1 MKRLSVPIA
10 GVILC
15 LLIAGGAIW
24 SYLSHKSRIEVD
36 LKGEDAIKNASM
48 VVSSNGET
56 VVKFDDD
63 TQKRM
68 GIRTEAVTPTSKLA
82 SVTAYGFL
90 AEDPALSFVVRA
102 PVAGSIEAANWP
114 DVGASL
120 ADGAQLGAIEPRIAP
135 ADRASLTDRLAT
147 AQADAE
153 SARANI
159 ASATAEL
166 NRVRRLNADD
176 KNASDRAVED
186 AENHLAAEQAHLKG
200 ATGSISALNAALEG
214 SSAGSSGAFSMT
226 LAKGGIVTEVTAH
239 PGESVDIGQQVLRVA
254 RFDSILARVTVPA
267 GLSIAGEPHATLVVI
282 GHEKTPYQGERVGI
296 APQVDPKLQ
305 GQTFVFRIR
314 DADAHAALRPG
325 QSVTA
330 YLDSPGSR
338 RAGVIV
344 PRGAIV
350 WHQGRSWAYVQT
362 AGDSFARRA
371 VELEE
376 PAGAGWF
383 TRSLKAG
390 DEVVTTGVQTLL
402 SEEFKSQIQVEDT
415 D

>member
-1 MKRLSVPIA
+1 MRRFSVPIA
-10 GVILC
+10 AVILC
-15 LLIAGGAIW
+15 LLIAAGAIW
-24 SYLSHKSRIEVD
+24 SYLSHRSQIEAD
-36 LKGEDAIKNASM
+36 MKGEDAIKNASM
-48 VVSSNGET
+48 VVSANGET
-56 VVKFDDD
+56 VVKFDGE

-68 GIRTEAVTPTSKLA
+68 GIRTAAVLPTSKLA

-102 PVAGSIEAANWP
+102 PASGSLQAASWP
-114 DVGASL
+114 DAGDSL

-166 NRVRRLNADD
+166 NRVRELNADD
-176 KNASDRAVED
+176 KNASDRAVEE
-186 AENHLAAEQAHLKG
+186 AQSRLAAEQARLKG
-200 ATGSISALNAALEG
+200 ATGSIAALNSALAGTSAAFPL
-214 SSAGSSGAFSMT
+214 T

-267 GLSIAGEPHATLVVI
+267 GLSVAGEPRATLVVL
-282 GHEKTPYQGERVGI
+282 GHEKTPYRGERVGV

-314 DADAHAALRPG
+314 DADATLRAG

-362 AGDSFARRA
+362 GNDSFARRP
-371 VELEE
+371 VDLEE
-376 PAGAGWF
+376 PGGQGWF
-383 TRSLKAG
+383 TRSLNPG
-390 DEVVTTGVQTLL
+390 DKVVTTGVQTLL
-402 SEEFKSQIQVEDT
+402 SEEFKSQIQVEDN

>member
-1 MKRLSVPIA
+1 MKRFTIPIVGA
-10 GVILC
+10 ILC
-15 LLIAGGAIW
+15 LLIAGGVTW
-24 SYLSHKSRIEVD
+24 SYLSHKSAIEAD

-48 VVSSNGET
+48 VVSANGEA

-68 GIRTEAVTPTSKLA
+68 GIRTAAVNGVSRDA
-82 SVTAYGFL
+82 AVTAYGFL

-102 PVAGSIEAANWP
+102 PISGIIAAAKWP
-114 DVGASL
+114 DVGDSL
-120 ADGAQLGAIEPRIAP
+120 ADSAALGAVEPRLAP

-147 AQADAE
+147 AQADAD

-186 AENHLAAEQAHLKG
+186 AQNRVAAEQAHLKG
-200 ATGSISALNAALEG
+200 ATDSIAALNAAL
-214 SSAGSSGAFSMT
+214 SAGGATFPMNVT
-226 LAKGGIVTEVTAH
+226 KGGIVTEVTAH
-239 PGESVDIGQQVLRVA
+239 PGESVDIGQQVLRVS

-267 GLSIAGEPHATLVVI
+267 GLNIAGEPHATLVVI
-282 GHEKTPYQGERVGI
+282 GHEKAPYDGERVGI
-296 APQVDPKLQ
+296 APEVDPKLQ

-314 DADAHAALRPG
+314 DAQAALRPG

-330 YLDSPGSR
+330 YLESPGSR

-344 PRGAIV
+344 PRDAIV

-362 AGDSFARRA
+362 GDDSFARRA
-371 VELEE
+371 VDLEE
-376 PAGAGWF
+376 PSGAGWF
-383 TRSLKAG
+383 TRSLKPG
-390 DEVVTTGVQTLL
+390 DKVVTTGVQTLL

>member
-1 MKRLSVPIA
+1 MKRLSVLIA
-10 GVILC
+10 GIILC
-15 LLIAGGAIW
+15 LLIAGGVIW
-24 SYLSHKSRIEVD
+24 SYLGHKSGIEAGM
-36 LKGEDAIKNASM
+36 KGEDAIKNASM
-48 VVSSNGET
+48 VVSANGET

-68 GIRTEAVTPTSKLA
+68 GIRTAEVAATAKLA

-102 PVAGSIEAANWP
+102 PVSGSLHAAKWP
-114 DVGASL
+114 DVGESL
-120 ADGAQLGAIEPRIAP
+120 ADGTQLGSIEPQIAP

-159 ASATAEL
+159 AAATAEL

-186 AENHLAAEQAHLKG
+186 AQNRLAAEQAHLNG
-200 ATGSISALNAALEG
+200 ATGSIAALHAAL
-214 SSAGSSGAFSMT
+214 AGSNSGFPMT
-226 LAKGGIVTEVTAH
+226 LAKGGVVTEVTAH
-239 PGESVDIGQQVLRVA
+239 PGESVDVGQQVLRVA

-282 GHEKTPYQGERVGI
+282 GHEKTPYQGQRVGI
-296 APQVDPKLQ
+296 APEVDTRVQ
-305 GQTFVFRIR
+305 GQTFLFRIR
-314 DADAHAALRPG
+314 DSQASLRPG

-344 PRGAIV
+344 PRDAIV

-362 AGDSFARRA
+362 DDDSFARRA
-371 VELEE
+371 VDLEE
-376 PAGAGWF
+376 PSGAGWF

-390 DEVVTTGVQTLL
+390 DKVVTTGVQTLL
-402 SEEFKSQIQVEDT
+402 SEEFKSQIQVEDN

>member
-10 GVILC
+10 GVVIC

-24 SYLSHKSRIEVD
+24 SYLGHRAEIEAD
-36 LKGEDAIKNASM
+36 MKGEDAIKNASM
-48 VVSSNGET
+48 VVSANGEA
-56 VVKFDDD
+56 VVKFDDE

-68 GIRTEAVTPTSKLA
+68 GIRTAAVVPTSKLA

-90 AEDPALSFVVRA
+90 AEDPALAFVVRA
-102 PVAGSIEAANWP
+102 PASGSIEAASWP
-114 DVGASL
+114 DVGESL

-166 NRVRRLNADD
+166 NRVRALNADD
-176 KNASDRAVED
+176 KNASDRAVEE
-186 AENHLAAEQAHLKG
+186 AESRLAAEQAHLKG
-200 ATGSISALNAALEG
+200 ATGSIAALNAALADG
-214 SSAGSSGAFSMT
+214 SARGSAAFPMIV
-226 LAKGGIVTEVTAH
+226 AKGGIVTEVTAH

-254 RFDSILARVTVPA
+254 RYDSILARVTVPA
-267 GLSIAGEPHATLVVI
+267 GLSVTGEPRATLVVI
-282 GHEKTPYQGERVGI
+282 GHEKTPYRGERVGI
-296 APQVDPKLQ
+296 APQVDPRLQ

-314 DADAHAALRPG
+314 DPHAGLRAG

-330 YLDSPGSR
+330 YLDNPGSR

-362 AGDSFARRA
+362 AEDSFARRA
-371 VELEE
+371 VDLEE
-376 PAGAGWF
+376 PAGGGWF
-383 TRSLKAG
+383 TRSLKPG
-390 DEVVTTGVQTLL
+390 DKVVTTGVQTLL

>member
-1 MKRLSVPIA
+1 MKRLSVPII

-15 LLIAGGAIW
+15 LLIAGGVMW
-24 SYLSHKSRIEVD
+24 SYLGHKSAIEAD
-36 LKGEDAIKNASM
+36 MKGEDAIKNASM
-48 VVSSNGET
+48 VVSANGDT

-68 GIRTEAVTPTSKLA
+68 GIRTAAVADTSKRA
-82 SVTAYGFL
+82 TVTAYGFL
-90 AEDPALSFVVRA
+90 AEDPALAFVVRA
-102 PVAGSIEAANWP
+102 PISGLIQAAKWP
-114 DVGASL
+114 DIGESL
-120 ADGAQLGAIEPRIAP
+120 ADGASLGTVEPQIAP
-135 ADRASLTDRLAT
+135 TDRASLTDRLAT

-159 ASATAEL
+159 ATATAEL

-186 AENHLAAEQAHLKG
+186 AQNHLAAEQAHLKG
-200 ATGSISALNAALEG
+200 ATGSIAALNAAL
-214 SSAGSSGAFSMT
+214 AGGNAAFPLRLT
-226 LAKGGIVTEVTAH
+226 KGGVVTEVTAH

-267 GLSIAGEPHATLVVI
+267 GFSVTGEPHATLLVI
-282 GHEKTPYQGERVGI
+282 GHEKTPYQGERVGL
-296 APQVDPKLQ
+296 APEVDPKLQ

-314 DADAHAALRPG
+314 DAQAALRPG

-344 PRGAIV
+344 PRDAVV

-362 AGDSFARRA
+362 GDDSFARRA
-371 VELEE
+371 VDLEE
-376 PAGAGWF
+376 PAGSGWF

-390 DEVVTTGVQTLL
+390 DKVVTTGVQTLL
-402 SEEFKSQIQVEDT
+402 SEEFKSQIQVEDN